1 MELKQEQL
9 QELLSLKNAVDDDNI
24 RYKEI
29 IKKTLIEDELII
41 YLLNDK
47 ELEDADADPSEYLGR
62 NILPLYLIHPTQSNS
77 KNFICYET
85 DVRELNEYNPNMKT
99 QIITFYVLCE
109 QKNVIEP
116 KTGIARHDLIGAQ
129 ILKLFNWTNLFGA
142 KIHCVS
148 NVAGVTDTDYATR
161 TIVFEQETDNNL
173 AKTYNGVSRMN
184 FRNFGAISNAKEP

>member
-62 NILPLYLIHPTQSNS
+62 NILPLYLIHPT
-77 KNFICYET
+77 
-85 DVRELNEYNPNMKT
+85 
-99 QIITFYVLCE
+99 
-109 QKNVIEP
+109 
-116 KTGIARHDLIGAQ
+116 
-129 ILKLFNWTNLFGA
+129 
-142 KIHCVS
+142 
-148 NVAGVTDTDYATR
+148 
-161 TIVFEQETDNNL
+161 
-173 AKTYNGVSRMN
+173 
-184 FRNFGAISNAKEP
+184 